1 MAQQPHFWDYVAKGI
16 EHTTWKRRPHP
27 IFIAPLFT
35 IATTWKQPKCPYV
48 GEWMKRMWY
57 TYNGILLGR
66 EQGRSLP
73 FLTIWVNLEDIALSG
88 IIQTETD
95 KYRTISFIRGLKNKN
110 IEKEIRCVVTRDRV
124 GMGMQLDEGRRWSR
138 GTDSWPQRW

>member
-1 MAQQPHFWDYVAKGI
+1 MEYYSAVNK
-16 EHTTWKRRPHP
+16 EE
-27 IFIAPLFT
+27 
-35 IATTWKQPKCPYV
+35 V
-48 GEWMKRMWY
+48 
-57 TYNGILLGR
+57 
-66 EQGRSLP
+66 LP

-124 GMGMQLDEGRRWSR
+124 GMGMQLGEGRRWSR
-138 GTDSWPQRW
+138 GTDSRPQRW